1 MISKVK
7 TAILNPR
14 RAVIELNRL
23 YQRQLRNR
31 GINIPDAD
39 WDTLII
45 LDACRYDVFKEHSR
59 LNGSLSQM
67 ISQGSHTS
75 EFLIKNFDDQSF
87 PDMVYVSATPQI
99 RAHELEN
106 NFHAVVPV
114 WEDCWDDSLNTVPPK
129 EMVEAT
135 QQAHEEYPKKRI
147 VAHFLQPH
155 YPFIGDL
162 GRQIK
167 HGTVTG
173 DGVLKKERDA
183 KSIWDRL
190 EAGEISADLVWNA
203 YIENLELVLPKV
215 ETLVGTING
224 KIVITSDH
232 GNIFGKWGVY
242 GHPPKTYL
250 TDLVEIPWLEPT
262 FDRRRKIIAEETTTA
277 IPTNDVT
284 DQLRDLGYR

>member
-1 MISKVK
+1 MISKIK

-23 YQRQLRNR
+23 YQRQLRDR
-31 GINIPDAD
+31 GISIPGAD

-114 WEDCWDDSLNTVPPK
+114 WEDGWDDSLNTVPPK

-135 QQAHEEYPKKRI
+135 QQAHEKYPKKRI
-147 VAHFLQPH
+147 IAHFLQPH
-155 YPFIGDL
+155 YPFIGGL
-162 GRQIK
+162 GHQIK

-173 DGVLKKERDA
+173 DGVLQEERDA

>member
-1 MISKVK
+1 MISKIK

-23 YQRQLRNR
+23 YQRQLRDR
-31 GINIPDAD
+31 GISIPGAD

-114 WEDCWDDSLNTVPPK
+114 WEDGWDDSLNTVPPK

-135 QQAHEEYPKKRI
+135 QQAHEKYPKKRI

-155 YPFIGDL
+155 YPFIGGL